1 MPLTRFVARLEQ
13 SLLRA
18 WFPDTLRWQ
27 SPMRCSEGNSAQRR
41 DLQSAAVPNH
51 AGLAQAV
58 EPSGPLIRVC
68 VWLLTRS
75 WLGQLASLLTARIAA
90 RRRAKRV
97 INPCQRPPVV
107 VIGNLVVG

>member
-1 MPLTRFVARLEQ
+1 
-13 SLLRA
+13 
-18 WFPDTLRWQ
+18 
-27 SPMRCSEGNSAQRR
+27 MRCSEGNSAQRR

-107 VIGNLVVG
+107 VIGNLVVGGSGKTPLVI